1 MLSPMP
7 LPPGPRRPALFQTWA
22 WIRRPCELM
31 DACAARFGRIFTVRF
46 VGGRRF
52 VLVADPDIVREVF
65 AAPPAT
71 FDSGNKTFEAFAGAA
86 SLFVLTG
93 PRHARHRRLLTPPF
107 VGKRM
112 RAYGSLLVAITRRA
126 LAAEPEDRPF
136 RGHQV
141 FGRIALE
148 AIFRAVF
155 GMEERLDEIT
165 ALVARLSGPSTALL
179 AFLPALHVDLGPWS
193 PWGRFLRLKR
203 AFDALI
209 HDEIRRARAD
219 AAAGRAREDIL
230 AKLVEK
236 GGEPRTDAAKTE
248 AESPLTDD
256 ELRDELVTLLMAG
269 HETTAVSLAW
279 AARWILGD
287 PAVEAR
293 ARAEIAEVTGGAP
306 LAAEHLARL
315 PYLEACCEETLRIV
329 PIVPIAPRLLAA
341 PFRVGPYDLEPG
353 TSVAPCMYL
362 VHRDPAL
369 YPDPLAFR
377 PERFLDE
384 AARPPPHR
392 FFPFGGGFR
401 LCIGHAFA
409 IYEMKAI
416 LATLLA
422 EAAPALAGAPVAHA
436 YERKGVLVAPRGG
449 PPLVLRGRGG
459 APKLLT
465 AGAAGEPHLTAKPG
479 P

>member
-7 LPPGPRRPALFQTWA
+7 LPPGPRRPALLQTWA

-31 DACAARFGRIFTVRF
+31 DSCAARFGRIFTIRF
-46 VGGRRF
+46 VRGRRF
-52 VLVADPDIVREVF
+52 VLVADPDIVKEVF

-71 FDSGNKTFEAFAGAA
+71 FDSGNKSFEAFAGPA
-86 SLFVLTG
+86 SLFVLAG
-93 PRHARHRRLLTPPF
+93 PRHGRHRRLLTPPF

-112 RAYGSLLVAITRRA
+112 RAYGGLLIDITRRA
-126 LAAEPEDRPF
+126 LATEPAGRPF
-136 RGHQV
+136 RGHEL
-141 FGRIALE
+141 FGRVALE

-155 GMEERLDEIT
+155 GMEEAEKLEAIA
-165 ALVARLSGPSTALL
+165 ALVARLTGPWTALL
-179 AFLPALHVDLGPWS
+179 AFLPGLHVDLGPWS

-203 AFDALI
+203 AFDDILHA
-209 HDEIRRARAD
+209 EIRRARAD
-219 AAAGRAREDIL
+219 ALARRPREDIL
-230 AKLVEK
+230 AKLVEAK
-236 GGEPRTDAAKTE
+236 VDARSET
-248 AESPLTDD
+248 ESPLGDD
-256 ELRDELVTLLMAG
+256 ELRDELTTLLIAG

-279 AARWILGD
+279 AARRILGD
-287 PAVEAR
+287 PEVEAR
-293 ARAEIAEVTGGAP
+293 ARAEIAGATGGAP

-315 PYLEACCEETLRIV
+315 PYLEACCEETLRIQ

-341 PFRVGPYDLEPG
+341 PLRVGPHDLEPG

-362 VHRDPAL
+362 IHRDPAL
-369 YPDPLAFR
+369 YPDPLRFR
-377 PERFLDE
+377 PERFQDE

-422 EAAPALAGAPVAHA
+422 EASPALAPGAPPADA
-436 YERKGVLVAPRGG
+436 YERKGILVAPRGG
-449 PPLVLRGRGG
+449 PPLVLR
-459 APKLLT
+459 APSIRTPPL
-465 AGAAGEPHLTAKPG
+465 AAGEPHLTAKPR